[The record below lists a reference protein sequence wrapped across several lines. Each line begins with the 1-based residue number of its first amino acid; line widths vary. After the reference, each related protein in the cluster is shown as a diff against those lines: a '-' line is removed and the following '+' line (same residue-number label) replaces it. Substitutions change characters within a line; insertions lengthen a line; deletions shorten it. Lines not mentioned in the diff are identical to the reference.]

1 MNPCVNAEP
10 TKTVHIGMGQA
21 ALLRGPASMNS
32 ILGSC
37 VGVAL
42 YHPRLEVGALAH
54 VVLPES
60 AGRTGTPGKFAD
72 TAIAHLLELFA
83 QENIPFAGLVA
94 KFAGGA
100 SMFNASGP
108 MQIGEAN
115 IKAVTEILSARRI
128 RVAGSHVG
136 GAKGRRITFHV
147 QSGELVV
154 EVVGQPP
161 VVL

>member
-1 MNPCVNAEP
+1 MNSCTILETGSTVN
-10 TKTVHIGMGQA
+10 VGMGQT
-21 ALLRGPASMNS
+21 ALLRAPGTINS

-37 VGVAL
+37 IGVAI

-60 AGRTGTPGKFAD
+60 AGRPGPPGKFAD
-72 TAIAHLLELFA
+72 KAIDHLLELLA
-83 QENIPFAGLVA
+83 KEQAPSAGLVA

-115 IKAVTEILSARRI
+115 IAAVTEQLQAKRI
-128 RVAGSHVG
+128 RVAGTHVG
-136 GAKGRRITFHV
+136 GNKGRRITFNV
-147 QSGELVV
+147 RTGELVV
-154 EVVGQPP
+154 EIVGLPP
-161 VVL
+161 IVL